1 MVSVSSSQTSDLTNV
16 PHSRE
21 TFSNNVPREEG
32 YKLVRRSGWM
42 SCSQVLHAA
51 LVRPLKDSGV
61 PEIAV
66 TTDASLVEREQLCE
80 TRWRLAERESDPD
93 GLEPARANP
102 PQRISF
108 FLGDCWIS
116 KVEIPLNYSTFLQ
129 RDLEPFV
136 GFEGTRLYL
145 KFVEVGPNFRSRK
158 KSMCSKLRHDLM
170 TTSLWESVAS
180 H

>member
-1 MVSVSSSQTSDLTNV
+1 MRLLCGGCYQSCPNKSANKTSHRWCQYRPPKQSKRADFCWARCCRWTHCASWTADALINALHLTNV

-42 SCSQVLHAA
+42 TCSQVLHAA
-51 LVRPLKDSGV
+51 VVRPLKDSGV

-102 PQRISF
+102 PLSCR
-108 FLGDCWIS
+108 
-116 KVEIPLNYSTFLQ
+116 Y
-129 RDLEPFV
+129 
-136 GFEGTRLYL
+136 
-145 KFVEVGPNFRSRK
+145 
-158 KSMCSKLRHDLM
+158 
-170 TTSLWESVAS
+170 
-180 H
+180 